1 MPTLLDT
8 YMNIKQYGGQ
18 NVQKTDHMVYGW
30 PQIKKIIR
38 FNTRKGETF
47 ATLDR
52 WHRWPCGA

>member
-1 MPTLLDT
+1 
-8 YMNIKQYGGQ
+8 MNIKQYGGQ